1 MLINLRFSLLSA
13 ALALCCLSAHAQQN
27 DGLQQRMSSSDFKAA
42 GLDKLSPDQLASLDA
57 WLGSHGKVT
66 TRVVTETGKP
76 VFYPGDT
83 KRTKMVTHINGH
95 FDGWSKDHEFTLAN
109 GQVWRTIDPDPK
121 SCRPADNVAVEL
133 KPSLMGTW
141 IMYVPSCYDNAHV
154 KRVR

>member
-1 MLINLRFSLLSA
+1 MLIRLRLSLLSA
-13 ALALCCLSAHAQQN
+13 ALALCCLSAHAQQT

-42 GLDKLSPDQLASLDA
+42 GLDKLSPDELATLDA
-57 WLGSHGKVT
+57 WLSSHGKVT

-76 VFYPGDT
+76 VFYPSDQ
-83 KRTKMVTHINGH
+83 KRTRMVTHINGH

-109 GQVWRTIDPDPK
+109 GQVWKTIDSDPK
-121 SCRPADNVAVEL
+121 SCRPTDNVAVEI

-141 IMYVPSCYDNAHV
+141 MMYVPSCYDSAHV